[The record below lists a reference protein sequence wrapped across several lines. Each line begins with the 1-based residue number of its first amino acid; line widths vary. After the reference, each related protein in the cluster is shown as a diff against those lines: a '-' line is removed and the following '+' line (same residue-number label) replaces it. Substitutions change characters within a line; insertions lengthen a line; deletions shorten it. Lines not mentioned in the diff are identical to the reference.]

1 MQYVLTEV
9 ERMDEQTVED
19 IEQEAI
25 ARVNSWLNENTGEYS
40 GGWSDWSMVGGRWA
54 DVPILIYS
62 DENACEFLE
71 ALDLIDLKQ
80 LSRFNEYFSEFDFPT
95 INSVMVKFGSGQEV
109 EYPEMHQANLYS
121 LTSALKI
128 LQGYWTVDS
137 GYYDTID
144 WTPRTKHLRARLKQ
158 AIDNKDTTMI
168 QCLVPVD
175 FHF

>member
-1 MQYVLTEV
+1 MQYILTEV
-9 ERMDEQTVED
+9 ERMDEQTTED

-25 ARVNSWLNENTGEYS
+25 VQVNSWLDYNTGEYS
-40 GGWSDWSMVGGRWA
+40 SGWSDYATVGARWA

-62 DENACEFLE
+62 DENACQFLE

-80 LSRFNEYFSEFDFPT
+80 LSLFNEYFAEFDFPS
-95 INSVMVKFGSGQEV
+95 ISSVMTKYSNGEEIDHQELY
-109 EYPEMHQANLYS
+109 EANVSS

-128 LQGYWTVDS
+128 MRGYWTWDS

-144 WTPRTKHLRARLKQ
+144 WTPKTKHFRERLQK
-158 AIDNKDTTMI
+158 AIDNNDTTMI
-168 QCLVPVD
+168 YCLVPVD